1 VAKGQLSYIRGNRNS
16 KGLGGSHMVE
26 RNNIA
31 ESFTAL
37 NIIFYRNEKNLPESE
52 EPIIVGDFRL
62 NAKIILIKITLL
74 G

>member
-1 VAKGQLSYIRGNRNS
+1 
-16 KGLGGSHMVE
+16 MVE

-31 ESFTAL
+31 ESFSAL